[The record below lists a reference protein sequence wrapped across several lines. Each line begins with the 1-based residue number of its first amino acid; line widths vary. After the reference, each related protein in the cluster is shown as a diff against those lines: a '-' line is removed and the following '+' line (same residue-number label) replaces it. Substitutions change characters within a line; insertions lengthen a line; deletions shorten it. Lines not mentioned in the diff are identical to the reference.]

1 MSLLLAAAAA
11 PVAQGAGLSPSQI
24 LYTSDWTG
32 PFKALALDPLGV
44 RQPADASGLHATCR
58 DPERTCGFVH
68 VTASPDGRHVAFASE
83 DYEQAW
89 IRTVNGILLP
99 LAHVRSL
106 PTWSPDSRS
115 LAYVASDGLHVA
127 NADGR
132 SDYLVD
138 GNTDDAS
145 PSWGPPGRGL
155 VFLRGAIGTST
166 QELVRL
172 RNGRA
177 GTIGSAGCKTLS
189 WSADGRF
196 FACAWENVFDFSVYV
211 LDAKGHS
218 IRTRLVS
225 DAVPQ
230 WSPKGS
236 RLALG
241 SVPGKTGVR
250 ILDPRTRRTRT
261 LPSPDDAIA
270 VAWAPNGRSI
280 AYLSRGGR
288 SRLRRTGDL
297 REVTLSGKLRTLVS
311 ADGVPGGTMTEIA
324 WTRSPGATAWPAL
337 PPQDGILADA
347 GVSALAAA
355 GERAAYVACGL
366 PFVWMPP
373 NAPPTLLPGPTT
385 EPANEFA
392 RGCRRREDR
401 QRAEGIALG
410 SRAALY
416 DWCNCPTGYSS
427 VQAVDLSS
435 STAQEVGRGS
445 GTPGPSNGYG
455 TVLGDDSLLLFS
467 GWESQ
472 GVIRQTRTV
481 TRARIYRL
489 GGGSCPC
496 PAIAE
501 GTGRLEPLDV
511 DMGRIA
517 ARRGDGTVVL
527 DANGNEL
534 LTLAVTPLAAQLT
547 GNHLLVVVP
556 REVRD
561 YDLRSAELL
570 HSWSFGQVSLGRE
583 CQGWFDPG
591 CFVGMPSGE
600 ACDITGFFTMGCGL
614 PDLRVE
620 DAARGLLSYV
630 MDDEIHLRRLSD
642 GADAIVGPGLLSRFT
657 SSGLVYAD
665 GARLHLVTFAALPLR

>member
-1 MSLLLAAAAA
+1 VSLLLAAAAA

-132 SDYLVD
+132 SDHLVD

-250 ILDPRTRRTRT
+250 ILD
-261 LPSPDDAIA
+261 
-270 VAWAPNGRSI
+270 
-280 AYLSRGGR
+280 
-288 SRLRRTGDL
+288 
-297 REVTLSGKLRTLVS
+297 
-311 ADGVPGGTMTEIA
+311 
-324 WTRSPGATAWPAL
+324 
-337 PPQDGILADA
+337 
-347 GVSALAAA
+347 
-355 GERAAYVACGL
+355 
-366 PFVWMPP
+366 
-373 NAPPTLLPGPTT
+373 
-385 EPANEFA
+385 
-392 RGCRRREDR
+392 
-401 QRAEGIALG
+401 
-410 SRAALY
+410 
-416 DWCNCPTGYSS
+416 
-427 VQAVDLSS
+427 
-435 STAQEVGRGS
+435 
-445 GTPGPSNGYG
+445 
-455 TVLGDDSLLLFS
+455 
-467 GWESQ
+467 
-472 GVIRQTRTV
+472 
-481 TRARIYRL
+481 
-489 GGGSCPC
+489 
-496 PAIAE
+496 
-501 GTGRLEPLDV
+501 
-511 DMGRIA
+511 
-517 ARRGDGTVVL
+517 
-527 DANGNEL
+527 
-534 LTLAVTPLAAQLT
+534 LAAQLT

-665 GARLHLVTFAALPLR
+665 GARLYLVTFAALPLR